1 MILLL
6 MDIYLSLY
14 QTHWINLVDN
24 FCFYCRI
31 QDIMKHQHVKGN
43 MMANTGSM
51 TEIEDKFDFIMDAN
65 DQLLEKIVNILFFY

>member
-1 MILLL
+1 
-6 MDIYLSLY
+6 
-14 QTHWINLVDN
+14 
-24 FCFYCRI
+24 
-31 QDIMKHQHVKGN
+31 MKHQHVKGN